1 MPTKRCDSST
11 DGDSPDEKRTLFFFM
26 LSGIFMTSG
35 FSFSHPTKEV
45 LMQKKQSFTQK
56 NRDAVR
62 YTVFVALFV
71 ALAYAVTFVFHLK
84 VSFLTFDAKDAVI
97 TIAAFLFGPLSGAL
111 ISLMVAII
119 ENISI
124 GGTGLWGL
132 LMDFISTASF
142 AVSAALIYKRHRTI
156 RGAVVSLGV
165 ASVFTVA
172 VMMLANLLITPLY
185 MGVDVATVK
194 TLIPTL
200 LLPFNVAK
208 ALLNSA
214 VTMLLYKPVSLA
226 LRHAHLLPEKR
237 MQTGSK
243 SSGSFGK
250 GTIVTVLVAAA
261 LIAISVVIFLSL
273 DAKLG

>member
-1 MPTKRCDSST
+1 MQNK
-11 DGDSPDEKRTLFFFM
+11 
-26 LSGIFMTSG
+26 
-35 FSFSHPTKEV
+35 SFLE
-45 LMQKKQSFTQK
+45 K
-56 NRDAVR
+56 NRAAVR

-111 ISLMVAII
+111 ISLIVAII

-142 AVSAALIYKRHRTI
+142 AVSASVIYQRHRTI

-172 VMMLANLLITPLY
+172 MMMLANLFITPLY
-185 MGVDVATVK
+185 MGVDMQTVK
-194 TLIPTL
+194 GLIPTL
-200 LLPFNVAK
+200 LLPFNTAK
-208 ALLNSA
+208 VLLNSA
-214 VTMLLYKPVSLA
+214 LTMLLYNPVSIA
-226 LRHAHLLPEKR
+226 LRQVRLLPEKR
-237 MQTGSK
+237 MEGGS
-243 SSGSFGK
+243 SSRKLGRS
-250 GTIVTVLVAAA
+250 TLWSVLIGAA
-261 LIAISVVIFLSL
+261 LIV
-273 DAKLG
+273 LGEV

>member
-1 MPTKRCDSST
+1 
-11 DGDSPDEKRTLFFFM
+11 M

-56 NRDAVR
+56 NHDAVR

-124 GGTGLWGL
+124 GGTGPWGL

-142 AVSAALIYKRHRTI
+142 AVAAAIIYKRHRTI

-165 ASVFTVA
+165 ASVFAVG
-172 VMMLANLLITPLY
+172 VMMLSNLLITPLY

-194 TLIPTL
+194 ALIPTL
-200 LLPFNVAK
+200 LLPFNIAK
-208 ALLNSA
+208 VLLNSA
-214 VTMLLYKPVSLA
+214 VTMLLYKPISLA

-237 MQTGSK
+237 MQTDSK
-243 SSGSFGK
+243 AAHAFSR
-250 GTIVTVLVAAA
+250 GTIWTVLIAVA
-261 LIAISVVIFLSL
+261 LIAVSVIIFLSL
-273 DAKLG
+273 NAKIG